1 MVQITLQFLKLGLL
15 LAMLAVAKGLQESDA
30 ILPEE
35 SYDLPLPKAGSY
47 PTDGATD
54 TAFPEVTAKDVM
66 QTTSKIEPEGA
77 NGLNDV
83 DAPQPKE
90 SRELPKARSYSMHAE
105 DTALSEVTA
114 LSLFLCL

>member
-1 MVQITLQFLKLGLL
+1 MTLQFLKLGLL
-15 LAMLAVAKGLQESDA
+15 MTLLAFAKGLPESDA

-35 SYDLPLPKAGSY
+35 SYDLPLPQAGSF

-54 TAFPEVTAKDVM
+54 TAFSEVTAKDAD
-66 QTTSKIEPEGA
+66 KIEPEGA
-77 NGLNDV
+77 NGLNDF

>member
-1 MVQITLQFLKLGLL
+1 
-15 LAMLAVAKGLQESDA
+15 MLAVAKGLQESDA

-35 SYDLPLPKAGSY
+35 SYDLPLPEAGSY

-66 QTTSKIEPEGA
+66 QTTSKIVEPEGA
-77 NGLNDV
+77 NGLYDFY
-83 DAPQPKE
+83 APQPKE
-90 SRELPKARSYSMHAE
+90 SRGLPKARSYSMHAE
-105 DTALSEVTA
+105 YALSEVTA